1 MWSIKNDYWRYIF
14 WRQKIHFIAQC
25 RDAYQI
31 RNRLHRPALQ
41 TRKIIGRLV
50 GNTWYVEESSLLEH
64 LAKNGLTSKHHGLR
78 SSGSEGPPLFEHIAK
93 NVEAP
98 KHHGLTSFG
107 DMINSEE
114 KIGNADIY
122 ANSADLEKSESRLV
136 LKSDERA
143 EEVNLSEPLFPPLKK
158 DKPIEVEIP
167 KKEFQIENHE
177 PIFVQPEAEELVSRS
192 ITRSPF
198 VSAELFSKLA
208 TMTLSVAIAFSGY
221 QLMSGN
227 VKISSLLPNQAS
239 LAATLSSQIGDLS
252 QTIRKDI
259 ARISEL
265 SQKSAALLSGGNRFF
280 SPDFAYRNLFTDEK
294 ISKSMDESAA
304 RKKKRPLR
312 HAKGDWHTQLNPLKK
327 FS

>member
-1 MWSIKNDYWRYIF
+1 
-14 WRQKIHFIAQC
+14 
-25 RDAYQI
+25 
-31 RNRLHRPALQ
+31 
-41 TRKIIGRLV
+41 
-50 GNTWYVEESSLLEH
+50 
-64 LAKNGLTSKHHGLR
+64 
-78 SSGSEGPPLFEHIAK
+78 
-93 NVEAP
+93 
-98 KHHGLTSFG
+98 
-107 DMINSEE
+107 
-114 KIGNADIY
+114 
-122 ANSADLEKSESRLV
+122 
-136 LKSDERA
+136 
-143 EEVNLSEPLFPPLKK
+143 
-158 DKPIEVEIP
+158 
-167 KKEFQIENHE
+167 
-177 PIFVQPEAEELVSRS
+177 
-192 ITRSPF
+192 
-198 VSAELFSKLA
+198 
-208 TMTLSVAIAFSGY
+208 MTLSVAIAFSGY